1 MTKKQHSRRV
11 PAPVLWAAGLAAAIL
26 AVCLW
31 CLRDPF
37 PRLEAAGFRIPEE
50 QYRQAM
56 YRARNDVLSAHAA
69 AGISLTDWDGET
81 ALGDPCRM
89 VTDRALEILTE
100 YYAVST
106 LAVERGYLADAGFD
120 AMMQDLEE
128 VNRQRQEA
136 LDAGQVITGFPHFS
150 MDDFLDYRAANIQLQ
165 FCNDPANPEN
175 HVTED
180 EIRQRY
186 EADRD
191 TLYDQPDSVA
201 LAFLALDDAGQ
212 AQALEELRQLAL
224 EKGDL
229 AAALA
234 EDPRLAAFYQEIDVH
249 PGNYGVYDRS
259 HTDILACAAGL
270 DSGEISQVFRQDQR
284 LYLVQCR
291 ERTVHQYIPLEDV
304 QSVVIQSIR
313 ESRYD
318 SLIAAR
324 TEETQIQGDLQS
336 LYRYTAAQLP

>member
-1 MTKKQHSRRV
+1 MTKKQHSRR
-11 PAPVLWAAGLAAAIL
+11 ATALVLCAAGLAAVML

-37 PRLEAAGFRIPEE
+37 PRLEAAGFRVPEA

-56 YRARNDVLSAHAA
+56 YRARNDVLSAHAT
-69 AGISLTDWDGET
+69 AGISLTDWDEET

-89 VTDRALEILTE
+89 VTERALEIMAE

-106 LAVERGYLADAGFD
+106 LAVERGYLADAGFE
-120 AMMQDLEE
+120 AMMEDLEDI
-128 VNRQRQEA
+128 NRQRQEA
-136 LDAGQVITGFPHFS
+136 LDAGQVITGFPQFT
-150 MDDFLDYRAANIQLQ
+150 MDDFLDYRAANIRLQ

-180 EIRQRY
+180 DIRQRY
-186 EADRD
+186 DADRD
-191 TLYDQPDSVA
+191 TLYHQPDSVA
-201 LAFLALDDAGQ
+201 LAFLAIDDAGQ
-212 AQALEELRQLAL
+212 VQALEDLRQLAL
-224 EKGDL
+224 KTGSL

-259 HTDILACAAGL
+259 HSDILACAAGL
-270 DSGEISQVFRQDQR
+270 NTGEISQVIRQDQR
-284 LYLVQCR
+284 LYLVQCLR
-291 ERTVHQYIPLEDV
+291 RTVHQYIPLEDV
-304 QSVVIQSIR
+304 RSVVIQSIR

-318 SLIAAR
+318 DLIAAR
-324 TEETQIQGDLQS
+324 TEETQIRGDLQS

>member
-1 MTKKQHSRRV
+1 MTKKQHSRRT
-11 PAPVLWAAGLAAAIL
+11 PAPVLCAAGLAAAIL

-31 CLRDPF
+31 FLCDPF
-37 PRLEAAGFRIPEE
+37 PRLEAAGFRIPEA

-56 YRARNDVLSAHAA
+56 YRSRNDVLSAHAA
-69 AGISLTDWDGET
+69 AGISLTDWGEET
-81 ALGDPCRM
+81 VLGDPCRM
-89 VTDRALEILTE
+89 VTDRALEILAE

-120 AMMQDLEE
+120 AMVQDLEE

-136 LDAGQVITGFPHFS
+136 QDAGQVITGFPQFT
-150 MDDFLDYRAANIQLQ
+150 MDDFLDYRAANIRLQ
-165 FCNDPANPEN
+165 FCNDAANPEN

-180 EIRQRY
+180 EIRRRY
-186 EADRD
+186 EADQD

-201 LAFLALDDAGQ
+201 LAFLAMDDAGQ

-224 EKGDL
+224 ETGNL

-234 EDPRLAAFYQEIDVH
+234 EDSRLAAFYQEIDVH
-249 PGNYGVYDRS
+249 PGNYAAYDRS

-270 DSGEISQVFRQDQR
+270 DSGEVSQVTRQDQR
-284 LYLVQCR
+284 LYLVQCLR
-291 ERTVHQYIPLEDV
+291 RTVHQYIPLEDV
-304 QSVVIQSIR
+304 RSVVIQSIR

-318 SLIAAR
+318 DLIAAR